1 MFFPAAGRTRCE
13 YMKLIEDN
21 QLILIICRG
30 RKYLKRITPDQSFH
44 GKGGMLRYC
53 DLIGKPYGIR
63 IGEYDIFEPTIEDIV
78 MYALKRETQIVF
90 PKESF
95 YIAFHLSLKKG
106 SKVLEV
112 GTGSAATT
120 YIFSHAVGP
129 EGLVVSYEQE
139 ERHFRNA
146 KRNIERFGEWD
157 NVELHNEEFT
167 GCAVDDFDAAFID
180 VREPWTVLE
189 KVRGH
194 LNGSA
199 PIGMIVPTANQIS
212 EVLKE
217 LETGY
222 GDTEVLEI
230 LIRKYKTVAERVR
243 PNDRMIAHT
252 GYLVFT
258 RKLDTVDG

>member
-1 MFFPAAGRTRCE
+1 
-13 YMKLIEDN
+13 MKVIEDN
-21 QLILIICRG
+21 QLILLIWRG
-30 RKYLKRITPDQSFH
+30 RKYLKRIAADQSFH
-44 GKGGMLRYC
+44 GKGGMLRYG

-63 IGEYDIFEPTIEDIV
+63 IGEYDIFEPMIEDIV
-78 MYALKRETQIVF
+78 MYGLKRETQIVF

-95 YIAFHLSLKKG
+95 YIAFRLGLKKG
-106 SKVLEV
+106 SRVLEV
-112 GTGSAATT
+112 GTGSAATA

-129 EGLVVSYEQE
+129 DGLVVSFEQE
-139 ERHFRNA
+139 DRHFRNA
-146 KRNIERFGEWD
+146 KRNIDRYCEWG

-167 GCAVDDFDAAFID
+167 GYTGGDFDAAFID
-180 VREPWTVLE
+180 VREPWMVLD
-189 KVRGH
+189 KVRDH
-194 LNGSA
+194 LKGSA

-212 EVLKE
+212 EVLKG

-243 PNDRMIAHT
+243 PTDRMIAHT

-258 RKLDTVDG
+258 RKLEEDR